1 MMRRQTI
8 AELGEQPSAI
18 AAAADHQLLERPGL
32 AGAQSQSLGVDDRS
46 EALRRARFHAK
57 PPAEARAR
65 TEREERRLLTWR
77 RERQKTVERASAFVF
92 GNAVVLCIGVLAE

>member
-32 AGAQSQSLGVDDRS
+32 AGAQSQSLGVDNRS
-46 EALRRARFHAK
+46 EALFLFTHTRPFFFPLIRI
-57 PPAEARAR
+57 P
-65 TEREERRLLTWR
+65 
-77 RERQKTVERASAFVF
+77 
-92 GNAVVLCIGVLAE
+92 